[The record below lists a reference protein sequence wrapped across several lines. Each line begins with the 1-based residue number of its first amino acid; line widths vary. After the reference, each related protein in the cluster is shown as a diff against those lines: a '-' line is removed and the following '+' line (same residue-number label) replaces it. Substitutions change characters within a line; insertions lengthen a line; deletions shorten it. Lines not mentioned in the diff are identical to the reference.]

1 LWLLKYAGVMSDTA
15 VSWLPDGD
23 SGPGPGGLRERKKRQ
38 MRARLSATAT
48 RMFLERGFDG
58 VRVTEIAEACGV
70 SERTVFN
77 YFPSKESLLLDR
89 FDDTLTALGAALG
102 DPARPPLPAAVGV
115 LEDELAG
122 LTAWLAGQP
131 DPAAAIETIR
141 RFRELSTST
150 PELRSHQHDMI
161 DRLTVVVAGLLAGR
175 VHLQESAPEA
185 HIAAV
190 ALLGLWRVQGASLGR
205 HLDADLTP
213 HRVHALVSEDVRAAS
228 ETIAPVLQ
236 RFG

>member
-1 LWLLKYAGVMSDTA
+1 MSDTA
-15 VSWLPDGD
+15 VSWLPDGAAGAGD
-23 SGPGPGGLRERKKRQ
+23 GPGGLRERKKRQ

-77 YFPSKESLLLDR
+77 YFPTKESLLLDR
-89 FDDTLTALGAALG
+89 FDDTLTALRTALS
-102 DPARPPLPAAVGV
+102 DPARAPLAAAVGV
-115 LEDELAG
+115 LEDELGG
-122 LTAWLAGQP
+122 LTAWLSGQR
-131 DPAAAIETIR
+131 DPAAAIGTLR

-150 PELRSHQHDMI
+150 PELRSHQHDMV
-161 DRLTVVVAGLLAGR
+161 DRLTETVAALLARR
-175 VHLQESAPEA
+175 VHLRESAPEA

-190 ALLGLWRVQGASLGR
+190 ALLGLWRVQAASLGR
-205 HLDADLTP
+205 HLDAEWSPD
-213 HRVHALVSEDVRAAS
+213 RVRTLVSEDVRTAAG
-228 ETIAPVLQ
+228 TIAPVLG

>member
-1 LWLLKYAGVMSDTA
+1 MSDTA
-15 VSWLPDGD
+15 VTWLPDGAAAEET
-23 SGPGPGGLRERKKRQ
+23 GGLRERKKRQ

-48 RMFLERGFDG
+48 RLFLERGFDD

-77 YFPSKESLLLDR
+77 YFPTKESLLLDR
-89 FDDTLTALGAALG
+89 FDDTLTALRTALA
-102 DPARPPLPAAVGV
+102 DPGSPPLPAALAV
-115 LEDELAG
+115 LDAELDG

-131 DPAAAIETIR
+131 DPAAASETLR

-161 DRLTVVVAGLLAGR
+161 DRLTETAARLLADR
-175 VHLQESAPEA
+175 SSAPEPAPAA

-190 ALLGLWRVQGASLGR
+190 ALLGLWRVQAASLQR
-205 HLDADLTP
+205 RLAAHHPPDRLRT
-213 HRVHALVSEDVRAAS
+213 LVSADVHIAAA
-228 ETIAPVLQ
+228 TIEPIF
-236 RFG
+236 RGFG